1 MTPSP
6 PDHKLH
12 ILVTRARA
20 LQTRHRYYR
29 IAVDSF
35 LSWLH
40 TDFPKVRRLSELR
53 RDPYLLG
60 WIYCLANQH
69 PPLANETRR
78 IYITVLRR
86 LLRDLA
92 WENHSA
98 LPDLI
103 LPGDFPPRPSHRKD
117 CARTTAPRSPFQDMF
132 DTHIGILATTLRP
145 GTVAGYRHVANRF
158 LSWLRTHFPQLRE
171 LSELRR
177 DPHLLGWLRCL
188 CEQHPPLSNRTRRGF
203 LHLLRRLLNDF
214 AAQGHLQ
221 PGLILLEDFPPPPKY
236 LPRSLPLDQDQSLQQ
251 ELRRTN
257 DWLSN
262 ALLLTRA
269 TGIRIGECIDLAKDC
284 LRSIGE
290 EQWALHVPLGK
301 LHTERLVPVDDSV
314 RNIVARI
321 LELREQDP
329 PPRHPH
335 SVNFLLPRSSHRWAY
350 QHLRLAILAAAER
363 ARCPNRITCHQ
374 LRHTYATEMLRLG
387 VSLPA
392 LMQLLGHKTIAMTLR
407 YVQVTQQDLQREF
420 HLALQNATQRHFI
433 PKLFTTDSASTHSLG
448 LDGVKR
454 ALGAARH
461 LLEIHRRD
469 LTDKKSQRH
478 LQRLENR
485 LVAVAFELDRFGT
498 A

>member
-53 RDPYLLG
+53 RDPHLLG

-132 DTHIGILATTLRP
+132 DTHIGILATTRRP

-188 CEQHPPLSNRTRRGF
+188 CEQHPPLSNQTRRGF

-236 LPRSLPLDQDQSLQQ
+236 LSIRTKAFSKNFVALTTGSPMRSCS
-251 ELRRTN
+251 
-257 DWLSN
+257 
-262 ALLLTRA
+262 
-269 TGIRIGECIDLAKDC
+269 
-284 LRSIGE
+284 
-290 EQWALHVPLGK
+290 HV
-301 LHTERLVPVDDSV
+301 
-314 RNIVARI
+314 
-321 LELREQDP
+321 LRE
-329 PPRHPH
+329 
-335 SVNFLLPRSSHRWAY
+335 
-350 QHLRLAILAAAER
+350 
-363 ARCPNRITCHQ
+363 
-374 LRHTYATEMLRLG
+374 
-387 VSLPA
+387 
-392 LMQLLGHKTIAMTLR
+392 
-407 YVQVTQQDLQREF
+407 
-420 HLALQNATQRHFI
+420 
-433 PKLFTTDSASTHSLG
+433 SASAS
-448 LDGVKR
+448 V
-454 ALGAARH
+454 
-461 LLEIHRRD
+461 
-469 LTDKKSQRH
+469 
-478 LQRLENR
+478 
-485 LVAVAFELDRFGT
+485 
-498 A
+498 

>member
-12 ILVTRARA
+12 ILVARARVHT
-20 LQTRHRYYR
+20 LESRHRYYR

-35 LSWLH
+35 LSYLH
-40 TDFPKVRRLSELR
+40 DDFPKLRRLSGLR
-53 RDPYLLG
+53 RDPHLLG
-60 WIYCLANQH
+60 WIRCLANQR

-103 LPGDFPPRPSHRKD
+103 LPGDFPPRPSHRKP
-117 CARTTAPRSPFQDMF
+117 RTPAPSSPFQDMF
-132 DTHIGILATTLRP
+132 DAHIGILATTLRP
-145 GTVAGYRHVANRF
+145 GTVAGYRHIANRF

-177 DPHLLGWLRCL
+177 DPHLLGWLRYL
-188 CEQHPPLSNRTRRGF
+188 CEQHSPLSNRTRRRF

-214 AAQGHLQ
+214 AAQGHLR
-221 PGLILLEDFPPPPKY
+221 PGLILLEDFPPQPKY
-236 LPRSLPLDQDQSLQQ
+236 LPRPLPLDQDQSLQQ

-257 DWLSN
+257 DWLCN

-284 LRSIGE
+284 LRLIGKD
-290 EQWALHVPLGK
+290 QWALHVPIGK
-301 LHTERLVPVDDSV
+301 LHTERLVPVDDGV
-314 RNIVARI
+314 RDIVARI
-321 LELREQDP
+321 LELREQDS
-329 PPRHPH
+329 PPRHPQPA
-335 SVNFLLPRSSHRWAY
+335 NFLLPRSSHRCAY
-350 QHLRLAILAAAER
+350 QHLRLAIRAATER
-363 ARCPNRITCHQ
+363 AGCPNRITCHQ
-374 LRHTYATEMLRLG
+374 LRHTYATEMIRLG

-392 LMQLLGHKTIAMTLR
+392 LMQLLGHKTIDMTLR
-407 YVQVTQQDLQREF
+407 YVQVTQQDLQREY
-420 HLALQNATQRHFI
+420 HLALQNATPRHFI
-433 PKLFTTDSASTHSLG
+433 PKLFPTDSASLYSPG

-485 LVAVAFELDRFGT
+485 LVAVAFELDRFGR

>member
-1 MTPSP
+1 MTPP
-6 PDHKLH
+6 PPGPKLH
-12 ILVTRARA
+12 TLVTRARV
-20 LQTRHRYYR
+20 LQSRHRYYR
-29 IAVDSF
+29 IAVDNF

-53 RDPYLLG
+53 RDPHLLA
-60 WIYCLANQH
+60 WIDCLANQH

-103 LPGDFPPRPSHRKD
+103 LPGDFPPRPSHR
-117 CARTTAPRSPFQDMF
+117 RIVLAPLLQRSPFQDVF
-132 DTHIGILATTLRP
+132 DTHIGILATTRRP
-145 GTVAGYRHVANRF
+145 GTMAGYRHIANHF
-158 LSWLRTHFPQLRE
+158 LSWLGTHFPQLHD

-177 DPHLLGWLRCL
+177 DPHLVSWLRCL
-188 CEQHPPLSNRTRRGF
+188 CEQHPPLSNSTRRRS
-203 LHLLRRLLNDF
+203 LHLLRRMLNDF

-290 EQWALHVPLGK
+290 DQWALHVPIGK

-335 SVNFLLPRSSHRWAY
+335 SVNFLLPRSSHRCAY
-350 QHLRLAILAAAER
+350 QHLRLAIQAAAER
-363 ARCPNRITCHQ
+363 AGCP
-374 LRHTYATEMLRLG
+374 
-387 VSLPA
+387 
-392 LMQLLGHKTIAMTLR
+392 IA
-407 YVQVTQQDLQREF
+407 
-420 HLALQNATQRHFI
+420 
-433 PKLFTTDSASTHSLG
+433 
-448 LDGVKR
+448 
-454 ALGAARH
+454 
-461 LLEIHRRD
+461 
-469 LTDKKSQRH
+469 
-478 LQRLENR
+478 
-485 LVAVAFELDRFGT
+485 
-498 A
+498 